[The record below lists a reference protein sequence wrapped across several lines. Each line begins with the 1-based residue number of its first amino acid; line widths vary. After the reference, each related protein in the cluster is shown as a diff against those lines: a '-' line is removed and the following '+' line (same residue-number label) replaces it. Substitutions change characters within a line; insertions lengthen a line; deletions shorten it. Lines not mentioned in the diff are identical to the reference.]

1 MSITIGLM
9 VQKNMQAN
17 RCFKKLVKLVRSQRK
32 TWFIS
37 NVTFVSF
44 FLFMY
49 KEKNND
55 YVPSK
60 GRLMKCFSNLNITD
74 IENIFTKT
82 LSQLLKSDVQST
94 RSHICDLTPAF
105 LMDCDF
111 LSRLNLIIPK
121 TS

>member
-37 NVTFVSF
+37 NVTFV
-44 FLFMY
+44 LY